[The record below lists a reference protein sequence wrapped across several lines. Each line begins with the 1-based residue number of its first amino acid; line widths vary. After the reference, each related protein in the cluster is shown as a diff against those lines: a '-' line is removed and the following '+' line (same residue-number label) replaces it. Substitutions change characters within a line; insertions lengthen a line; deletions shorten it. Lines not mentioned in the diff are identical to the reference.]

1 MDVNSQTSVD
11 AQNLNELTQEEKNS
25 CLIEAAGNG
34 NTDLVAQLLTER
46 ADINAIDQD
55 GYTALI
61 NAAQNNHDAVVRLLI
76 NAQANIEIIVNR
88 NGNTALIEALINNAE
103 SIVTQLISAGA
114 DLEVVHRYG
123 KTALIRAARNGD
135 TDLVAQLIQRGAN
148 LKAVDQNG
156 NSALMAAA
164 LSGCAATVE
173 LLIVGGED
181 LELTNNTGNTALA
194 LSGTKNTEEYREVSA
209 LLLGAMSEAQ
219 RNAVSHSAN
228 LLTQHVMRRHL
239 NAMQDQVNLIMGVY
253 IGAFSTQ
260 NQDRNFLYGLLPE
273 GPRENILSFLFPKRY
288 DFRACLNTI
297 QMNALSPI
305 SELLNGAM
313 ARR

>member
-1 MDVNSQTSVD
+1 MDMDSQTSVD

-61 NAAQNNHDAVVRLLI
+61 NAAENNHDTIVTLLI
-76 NAQANIEIIVNR
+76 NAQANIETVNR
-88 NGNTALIEALINNAE
+88 DGNTALIKALINNAK
-103 SIVTQLISAGA
+103 SIVKQLISAGA
-114 DLEVVHRYG
+114 DLEIVNQYG

-135 TDLVAQLIQRGAN
+135 TNLVAQLIKCGAN